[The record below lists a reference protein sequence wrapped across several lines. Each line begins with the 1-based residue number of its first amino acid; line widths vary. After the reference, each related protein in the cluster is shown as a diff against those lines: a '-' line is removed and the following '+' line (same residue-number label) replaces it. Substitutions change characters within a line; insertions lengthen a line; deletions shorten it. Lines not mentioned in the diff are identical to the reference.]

1 MTHATKKIHTQM
13 VVKSLQVK
21 AVENFAQNSN
31 KTSENNSVEITVQV
45 LLNPQPQYKK

>member
-1 MTHATKKIHTQM
+1 MTHATKKIHTQT